1 MANRDHEKPMPAN
14 LMHALTIEVEATAP
28 HRDMSLREIV
38 ALRPGTVLRLTSGPR
53 NSIELRSGGRRLAS
67 AELAQSGGKFAVRI
81 VNNANSRGK
90 R

>member
-1 MANRDHEKPMPAN
+1 MAARDHEKQAPAN
-14 LMHALTIEVEATAP
+14 LMRSLSIEVEATAP
-28 HRDMSLREIV
+28 HRDMSLREIA

-53 NSIELRSGGRRLAS
+53 HSIELRSGGRRLAS

-81 VNNANSRGK
+81 VNNANIRGK